1 VLYLMHI
8 ALIQLTKKHTEIF
21 GTFIEII
28 LKNNWDLTIYYN
40 LMVDEYSFV
49 PYYLY
54 LFKKEITIKPTGYLT
69 EDIDNIDYFIWT
81 SSSDDNR
88 MSDLFKSHKFA
99 NKSLFVHHQ
108 SAHLK
113 DFMYKNIIVSPV
125 IKSQK
130 LDALNPAYILPIYKS
145 YNKLHYKRRED
156 GKIIFAILGGI
167 RGTNSGKIL
176 DRNLDLIADIIEEF
190 PYANYEF
197 QFFMRK
203 WDWIWI
209 CKKRP
214 FLKNNPKIVA
224 YSGLQT
230 PEMIKQLHYAKFIL
244 PIAKKNGWFHWQRLT
259 GSIPFAINF
268 NIPLIMDKKL
278 AQIYR
283 LENSSII
290 YNESLLEIFSDII
303 NMQDTEYFKYIENIV
318 RYKKSIYK
326 QNKKNLQ
333 ELINMHITTQKND
346 KPIKEDN
353 LFMDYHFKKFF
364 ANLDKSPK
372 LNNNYNYGNN
382 IKLI

>member
-1 VLYLMHI
+1 MHI

-21 GTFIEII
+21 GTFIEMII
-28 LKNNWDLTIYYN
+28 KNDWEITIYYN

-54 LFKKEITIKPTGYLT
+54 LFKKEIPVKPVGYLT
-69 EDIDNIDYFIWT
+69 EDMDNIDYFIWT

-88 MSDLFKSHKFA
+88 MPEIFKSNKFA
-99 NKSLFVHHQ
+99 NKSIFVQHQ

-125 IKSQK
+125 ITSQK

-145 YNKLHYKRRED
+145 YSKLHYKRRED

-167 RGTNSGKIL
+167 RGTTSGKIM
-176 DRNLDLIADIIEEF
+176 DRNLDLIKDVIEEF

-214 FLKNNPKIVA
+214 FLKDNPKIIA

-230 PEMIKQLHYAKFIL
+230 PEMIKQLRYAKFIL
-244 PIAKKNGWFHWQRLT
+244 PIAKTNGWFHYQRLT

-268 NIPLIMDKKL
+268 NIPLILDKKL
-278 AQIYR
+278 AQIYN
-283 LENSSII
+283 LENSCPI
-290 YNESLLEIFSDII
+290 YDINLLEIFGDLLKM
-303 NMQDTEYFKYIENIV
+303 NDTTYFKYIENIV
-318 RYKKSIYK
+318 NYKKNIYK
-326 QNKKNLQ
+326 QNCKIFKEIIFKN
-333 ELINMHITTQKND
+333 IPNIPIYHPQK
-346 KPIKEDN
+346 KEDN
-353 LFMDYHFKKFF
+353 LQMDHNFKKYMSETLHNKKNYHTES
-364 ANLDKSPK
+364 NL
-372 LNNNYNYGNN
+372 
-382 IKLI
+382 IKIY